1 MVFPHQSAMEA
12 LVALNEVRKTVQ
24 SASLILRGRDRVWDN
39 TGGTKSPGPKD
50 RALPVT
56 ASIGVAEKSGDAA
69 SFDLVIKCAYRALYE
84 AKAGGGNAVK
94 RGTVTRQS
102 TSHSS
107 GRIVTASEY

>member
-1 MVFPHQSAMEA
+1 MEA
-12 LVALNEVRKTVQ
+12 LVDLNEVRKAVQ

-39 TGGTKSPGPKD
+39 IGGTKSPGPKD

-69 SFDLVIKCAYRALYE
+69 FDLVIKSAYRALYE

-94 RGTVTRQS
+94 RGAVTRQS
-102 TSHSS
+102 TTHSS